1 MAWEITAEELL
12 ARYADGERNF
22 AGIELIQSEGVPLDS
37 SINLEGAILRDINLR
52 GAYLRQADLCRA
64 DLTGADLF
72 GVSLEGAWLKCAIVR
87 DANLYSANLSWCDL
101 TEADLRGTNLAQ
113 MNATKAIFCGANI
126 DSFEFAI
133 LIKTNFR
140 NAYIAPNI
148 IWSYGNFVYN
158 TTMPDGTI
166 KSGPFFGDF

>member
-1 MAWEITAEELL
+1 MPWEITAEELL
-12 ARYADGERNF
+12 ARYADGERDF
-22 AGIELIQSEGVPLDS
+22 RGIELIQSEGVPLDS
-37 SINLEGAILRDINLR
+37 SIDLEGAILRDINLR

-72 GVSLEGAWLKCAIVR
+72 GVSLEGAWLKRAIVR

-101 TEADLRGTNLAQ
+101 TEADLGGTNLAQ
-113 MNATKAIFCGANI
+113 MNASSAVFCGANI
-126 DSFEFAI
+126 SSFEFAI

-140 NAYIAPNI
+140 DAYIAPNI
-148 IWSYGNFVYN
+148 IWSYGNFVYQ

-166 KSGPFFGDF
+166 KGGPFFGEF

>member
-1 MAWEITAEELL
+1 MPWEITAEELL

-37 SINLEGAILRDINLR
+37 SIDLEGAILRDINLR

-72 GVSLEGAWLKCAIVR
+72 GVSLEGAWLKRAIVR
-87 DANLYSANLSWCDL
+87 DANLYSANLHWCSL
-101 TEADLRGTNLAQ
+101 HEADLRGTNLAQ
-113 MNATKAIFCGANI
+113 MNATSAFFCGANI
-126 DSFEFAI
+126 SGFEFAI

-140 NAYIAPNI
+140 DAYIAPNI
-148 IWSYGNFVYN
+148 IWSYGNFVYQ

-166 KSGPFFGDF
+166 KNGPFFGEF

>member
-1 MAWEITAEELL
+1 MPWEITAEELL

-37 SINLEGAILRDINLR
+37 SIDLEGAILRDINLH

-72 GVSLEGAWLKCAIVR
+72 GVSLEGAWLKRAIVR
-87 DANLYSANLSWCDL
+87 DANLYSANLHWCSL
-101 TEADLRGTNLAQ
+101 HEADLRGTNLAH
-113 MNATKAIFCGANI
+113 MNATSAVFCGANI
-126 DSFEFAI
+126 SGFEFAI

-140 NAYIAPNI
+140 DAYIAPNI
-148 IWSYGNFVYN
+148 IWSYGNFVYQ

-166 KSGPFFGDF
+166 KSGPFFGEF